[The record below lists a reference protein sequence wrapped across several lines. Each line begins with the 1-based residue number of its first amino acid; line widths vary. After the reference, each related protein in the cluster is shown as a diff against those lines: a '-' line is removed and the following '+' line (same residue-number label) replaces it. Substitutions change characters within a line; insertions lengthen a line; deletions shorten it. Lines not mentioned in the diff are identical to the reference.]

1 MICKT
6 RIGSIEIGGESKFFR
21 FEEND
26 SFKLGFAM
34 VHDEK
39 NPELIGDKDI
49 DAVAI
54 RIKSEN
60 PEEAINQVE
69 EFRKLCKKPLMIYT
83 PDNPST
89 DHVIID
95 AIARKFPN
103 QGFLFCS
110 ATTKNKAIDIAK
122 SCQKYGHNVNA
133 YTTLDPGSAISLNKD
148 LLKAGLSPN
157 RIIIDPLT
165 SLIGY
170 GVEYTISSME
180 RIRLDALATDETLRM
195 PILADLSGVAQL
207 READTKEK
215 QVYWEALTGAA
226 VLAAGADLF
235 LFRNIE
241 ALKKVRNLAEKLRGG
256 GR

>member
-1 MICKT
+1 MINKT
-6 RIGSIEIGGESKFFR
+6 RIGSLEIGGETKFFR
-21 FEEND
+21 FED
-26 SFKLGFAM
+26 KDDFKLAFAILY
-34 VHDEK
+34 EK
-39 NPELIGDKDI
+39 GNERQIEEKDV

-54 RIKSEN
+54 RIHSEN
-60 PEEAINQVE
+60 PEEAIRQVE
-69 EFRKLCKKPLMIYT
+69 DFRKLCKKPLIIYT

-89 DHVIID
+89 DHIIID

-110 ATTKNKAIDIAK
+110 ATAKNNASDIAR
-122 SCQKYGHNVNA
+122 SCQKYGHNVSA
-133 YTTLDPGSAISLNKD
+133 YTTLDPGGAISLNKD

-195 PILADLSGVAQL
+195 PMLADMSSVTKI
-207 READTKEK
+207 REATTKDK
-215 QVYWEALTGAA
+215 QVYWEILTGAA
-226 VLAAGADLF
+226 VLAAGADLL
-235 LFRNIE
+235 LFKNIE
-241 ALKKVRNLAEKLRGG
+241 ALKKVRQLAQKLGG
-256 GR
+256 AR